1 VVNILKTMPWIDG
14 MQINL
19 PPDLMAFIAENSG
32 EGSHFRS
39 ADEFIAAVLQE
50 KRERLEGELD
60 AIGCLLVSRQATP
73 QWWNSSQGSPW
84 SVARS
89 GR

>member
-1 VVNILKTMPWIDG
+1 

-19 PPDLMAFIAENSG
+19 PPDLVAFIVENSG

-60 AIGCLLVSRQATP
+60 AMDGLQVSRQVMP
-73 QWWNSSQGSPW
+73 DRWNRGRHSHW
-84 SVARS
+84 SVARPS
-89 GR
+89 R